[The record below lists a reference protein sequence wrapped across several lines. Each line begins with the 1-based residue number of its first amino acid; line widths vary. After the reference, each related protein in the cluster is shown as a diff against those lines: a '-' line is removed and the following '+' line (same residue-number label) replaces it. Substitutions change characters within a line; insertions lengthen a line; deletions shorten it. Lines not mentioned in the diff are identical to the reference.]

1 MTNNQ
6 LLSFFQLQRQIFGV
20 CPNSGQIFRLSDCD
34 IYLHKKSE
42 PDWFQKIELA
52 QQRINNAAIKFND
65 IESLEED
72 KKGRLKASLAVK
84 KFDKVFK
91 PTGLNPDDSMGVFHP
106 IDYVAFNGMKAGEIK
121 NVILLD
127 SNKKTTEEKRLQKS
141 IDKVIEKEN
150 YEWMTFRVEDNGN
163 IVQV

>member
-6 LLSFFQLQRQIFGV
+6 LLSFLQLQRQIFGV
-20 CPNSGQIFRLSDCD
+20 CPIEGKIFRLSECE

-52 QQRINNAAIKFND
+52 QQRIDNATAKFKD
-65 IESLEED
+65 IESLKED

-91 PTGLNPDDSMGVFHP
+91 PRKLNPDDSMGVFHP
-106 IDYVAFNGMKAGEIK
+106 IDYVVFNGMKAGEIK
-121 NVILLD
+121 NIILLD
-127 SNKKTTEEKRLQKS
+127 SNKKSADEKRLQKS
-141 IDKVIEKEN
+141 IDRIIEKEK
-150 YEWMTFRVEDNGN
+150 YEWITFRVEDNGN
-163 IVQV
+163 IIQV